1 MKRIL
6 LVIVTMCL
14 VSIADASLILE
25 YQGGTMP
32 NRSVNLRGSFG
43 RGHGLVGEYHMD
55 VQDVTGID
63 RQHFN
68 SPSVIDVFCIDPHRD
83 MASGSVEFSVE
94 ECKNTNLK
102 ALFGQYHDLISG
114 DPIKSQG
121 FALAVWEIIYE
132 DSGNWDV
139 TRGRGFRAKHI
150 SREAADFANNSL
162 AALDTAFADGV
173 ELRIL
178 NSGNSSYQRL
188 VTQVDSVLP
197 VPEPATMALLTIG
210 GLVIVSRRRRN
221 QLQ

>member
-6 LVIVTMCL
+6 PVIITACL
-14 VSIADASLILE
+14 IGAANASLILE

-32 NRSVNLRGSFG
+32 DRSAQLRGSFG

-63 RQHFN
+63 RQYFN
-68 SPSVIDVFCIDPHRD
+68 SSSTINVFCIDPHRS

-94 ECKNTNLK
+94 ECDNTNLK

-114 DPIKSQG
+114 DPVKSQG

-132 DSGNWDV
+132 DSGSWDV
-139 TRGRGFRAKHI
+139 TRGRGFRARHI
-150 SREAADFANNSL
+150 SRDAANFANDSL
-162 AALDTAFADGV
+162 ASLDTSFADGV
-173 ELRIL
+173 ELRVL

-188 VTQVDSVLP
+188 LTQIQSAAP
-197 VPEPATMALLTIG
+197 VPEPTTMALLTLG
-210 GLVIVSRRRRN
+210 GLVIASKRRN
-221 QLQ
+221 KEL